1 MSPGGSGDDQSHSL
15 DVAWLRRSDPPSSA
29 SSGRL
34 RCPGSPRCA
43 DSSPDRL
50 GEEEDMVTCVVKLQ
64 IILLFEGFQSHII

>member
-50 GEEEDMVTCVVKLQ
+50 GEEEDM
-64 IILLFEGFQSHII
+64 